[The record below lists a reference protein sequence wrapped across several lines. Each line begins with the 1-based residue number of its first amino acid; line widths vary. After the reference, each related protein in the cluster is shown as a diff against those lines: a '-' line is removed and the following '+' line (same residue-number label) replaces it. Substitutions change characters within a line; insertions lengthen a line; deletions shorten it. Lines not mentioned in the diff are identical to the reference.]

1 MHNFIELI
9 QKMGTLVQQFQ
20 GQTISPEYF
29 KIENV
34 VGDNSCLYR
43 SIANGLHYRT
53 SSGEEIL
60 DINASRIHTR
70 NYTEVYDREGW
81 GLKGEIQELYSR
93 KLQKMSLN
101 WLKKHRYHKYPE
113 IGITYSELLESVHEI
128 PFEEYETRYS
138 NFAGDEVYEIKDTG
152 KIYQGGK
159 RKGKKILHKVY
170 MDERW
175 GGLPEQL
182 ALSNYFQ
189 IPIII
194 YTSQKFDNY
203 RQKVITG
210 RIRNNKAEKGVRFK
224 LYQIIGEKYLS
235 QGVPPLLL
243 LWKKS
248 VNGPHYMSLYQK
260 EPSTRF
266 NSRGIPFQKDN

>member
-1 MHNFIELI
+1 MLEH
-9 QKMGTLVQQFQ
+9 QFQ
-20 GQTISPEYF
+20 EQSISPKHF
-29 KIENV
+29 QIENV

-53 SSGEEIL
+53 SAGEEIL
-60 DINASRIHTR
+60 DINASRIH
-70 NYTEVYDREGW
+70 NKDYQEVYDKEGW
-81 GLKGEIQELYSR
+81 GLSGKIQELYSR
-93 KLQKMSLN
+93 KLQQISHN
-101 WLKKHRYHKYPE
+101 WMKKNRYQKYPE
-113 IGITYSELLESVHEI
+113 IGITYRDLVESVHEI

-138 NFAGDEVYEIKDTG
+138 HFAGDEVYEIKDTG
-152 KIYQGGK
+152 KIYQRGK
-159 RKGKKILHKVY
+159 RKGSKILHKIY
-170 MDERW
+170 MEERW

-194 YTSQKFDNY
+194 YTSQKFDNH
-203 RQKVITG
+203 RKKVITG

-235 QGVPPLLL
+235 QDITPILL

-248 VNGPHYMSLYQK
+248 VNGPHYMALYQK
-260 EPSTRF
+260 ESSTRF
-266 NSRGIPFQKDN
+266 NSRGIPFKKDK